1 MKTFT
6 VHMKAPSGD
15 RTKDAL
21 DAVFIPEGFA
31 LFALLF
37 PILWMLF
44 HRMWLILMSFIV
56 VTGLLEYG
64 ANFVGHIIPGI
75 FLLVASVL
83 FAFEANALRRWTI
96 EGKGYRMVGIASG
109 RSLSDA
115 EQRFF
120 ETWSEGTAAPVRSLP
135 PRLSETTGLPGRPST
150 ERPVTGLFPR
160 PEGAR

>member
-1 MKTFT
+1 MKIYT

-15 RTKDAL
+15 RTQDAL
-21 DAVFIPEGFA
+21 DAVFIPEGFS
-31 LFALLF
+31 LFALLL
-37 PILWMLF
+37 PIPWMLVN
-44 HRMWLILMSFIV
+44 RMWLVLLTFLV
-56 VTGLLEYG
+56 VTGFLEYG
-64 ANFVGHIIPGI
+64 ASFFGHIIPGV
-75 FLLVASVL
+75 FLLVATVW

-96 EGKGYRMVGIASG
+96 EGKGYHMAGLASG

-120 ETWSEGTAAPVRSLP
+120 ETWSDAAPRSAP
-135 PRLSETTGLPGRPST
+135 IFPGMSAGSTGQTGRPSS